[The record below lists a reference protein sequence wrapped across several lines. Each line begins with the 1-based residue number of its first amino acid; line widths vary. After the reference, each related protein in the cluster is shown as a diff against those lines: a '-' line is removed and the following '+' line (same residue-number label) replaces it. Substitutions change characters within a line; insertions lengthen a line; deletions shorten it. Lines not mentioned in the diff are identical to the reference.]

1 MTSHS
6 SASRQSQ
13 EDEEAEAEQRDDA
26 DGDGRDGGDA
36 DARVTDRP
44 GEVEILDDGGLDDV
58 GRRSAQDVDPAVE
71 EPVVVVARHRSEKFL
86 VAVEHWQWSGS
97 TADRVDGTVWFV
109 GFVDCI
115 GTQRRRLGKVQL
127 GVELVVDPGSL

>member
-71 EPVVVVARHRSEKFL
+71 EPVVVIARHSSKEVFIGGEDWEWSCCAADVIADVIRILNITDSITTELRWVVQFRVKLVIDSRSF
-86 VAVEHWQWSGS
+86 
-97 TADRVDGTVWFV
+97 
-109 GFVDCI
+109 
-115 GTQRRRLGKVQL
+115 
-127 GVELVVDPGSL
+127 